1 MYNNLLRL
9 AQEYQ
14 WYRNTNGTG
23 VPMVILI
30 LYFNPVLNLY
40 STLQHQN
47 LYLSTSP
54 RLFTHLGFLSMTYYC
69 EICETYSF
77 E

>member
-30 LYFNPVLNLY
+30 LYFNREYKVGKPVDNVVR
-40 STLQHQN
+40 QFK
-47 LYLSTSP
+47 
-54 RLFTHLGFLSMTYYC
+54 RR
-69 EICETYSF
+69 
-77 E
+77 

>member
-14 WYRNTNGTG
+14 WYRYTNGTG

-30 LYFNPVLNLY
+30 LYFNPFFLVPNTAGSY
-40 STLQHQN
+40 
-47 LYLSTSP
+47 
-54 RLFTHLGFLSMTYYC
+54 THTPTVPG
-69 EICETYSF
+69 
-77 E
+77 

>member
-30 LYFNPVLNLY
+30 LYFNRHLYPRIQTKQRGLDLGPPALQANTVPLGWFNLNKLI
-40 STLQHQN
+40 SNIH
-47 LYLSTSP
+47 S
-54 RLFTHLGFLSMTYYC
+54 
-69 EICETYSF
+69 
-77 E
+77 

>member
-30 LYFNPVLNLY
+30 LYFNPLG
-40 STLQHQN
+40 TLMSGARVWWWWMSKN
-47 LYLSTSP
+47 TLPFSP
-54 RLFTHLGFLSMTYYC
+54 IKNYF
-69 EICETYSF
+69 
-77 E
+77 